1 MSSPSTVCISSWGV
15 YFSLTA
21 FKAHSDLESYLFLH
35 AHKHFP
41 PSLSLSFSFLSCF
54 ISLVFYIF
62 ILGNRKE
69 PNKERKSKMS
79 SPATSSQSLSSPRAS
94 SVASSN
100 VFVIN
105 ALEKIAASK
114 EIRRNKSLKEAVDV
128 ASSKEKPSS
137 FYYKLMTTFFLYRH
151 VEE

>member
-1 MSSPSTVCISSWGV
+1 
-15 YFSLTA
+15 
-21 FKAHSDLESYLFLH
+21 
-35 AHKHFP
+35 
-41 PSLSLSFSFLSCF
+41 
-54 ISLVFYIF
+54 
-62 ILGNRKE
+62 
-69 PNKERKSKMS
+69 MS

-128 ASSKEKPSS
+128 ASSKEKTSS